1 MYTDKLLKSHLDM
14 TQLKSS
20 ILLVRK
26 LGYLIHS
33 WPDTRLE
40 IMTVRKTVSNGVY
53 SIKMCIAAEN
63 LYKCRG
69 KGIYSVQSSFM
80 GNPTH
85 RLYRLN
91 ALKFIWIDYT
101 CQRMYRH
108 RISSG
113 YILWLHLS
121 AQAFLRHSL

>member
-1 MYTDKLLKSHLDM
+1 MARHKIRNNDGSKTL
-14 TQLKSS
+14 
-20 ILLVRK
+20 
-26 LGYLIHS
+26 
-33 WPDTRLE
+33 
-40 IMTVRKTVSNGVY
+40 TVSNGVY

-91 ALKFIWIDYT
+91 ALKFLWIDYT
-101 CQRMYRH
+101 FQRMYRH
-108 RISSG
+108 RISTG
-113 YILWLHLS
+113 YILRLHLS
-121 AQAFLRHSL
+121 VQACLRLSL